1 MAKKLNMQLSEE
13 QTAQY
18 LSIMRKKTEGEVNA
32 GCEPSG
38 AMLTILV
45 CPIFGA
51 SLDVEGQDI
60 GEIVFGFVE

>member
-18 LSIMRKKTEGEVNA
+18 LSIMRKKTEAEVNA
-32 GCEPSG
+32 DCEPSD
-38 AMLTILV
+38 ATLRISV

-51 SLDVEGQDI
+51 SLDVEGQDL
-60 GEIVFGFVE
+60 GEITFEFVE